1 MIYATI
7 SADIVDS
14 TKMTTEDM
22 ILVSK
27 CLNDFLHPMMKV
39 SKGSWG
45 RVVKGDAFECVLEQ
59 PHDLLRVALM
69 LKCHVNEAIG
79 FLIAAKSILRFSSV
93 NESEKS
99 EYVVAGTFIS
109 FCIALIL
116 GLLVLKLS
124 CFF

>member
-39 SKGSWG
+39 SKGKKEMRFDVTSTANS
-45 RVVKGDAFECVLEQ
+45 K
-59 PHDLLRVALM
+59 LLTS
-69 LKCHVNEAIG
+69 H
-79 FLIAAKSILRFSSV
+79 
-93 NESEKS
+93 
-99 EYVVAGTFIS
+99 Y
-109 FCIALIL
+109 
-116 GLLVLKLS
+116 
-124 CFF
+124 